1 MHSPLDGN
9 DSRLDALLRAY
20 RDACPV
26 PEPGPNFMPELWQR
40 IEARRSVTYA
50 WRRWAGA
57 FVTVALAFSFAIG
70 IYTLVPGNTT
80 NPAYY
85 SQSYVEALAAAH
97 DVDLE
102 PGLEASDS
110 SQVY

>member
-1 MHSPLDGN
+1 
-9 DSRLDALLRAY
+9 
-20 RDACPV
+20 
-26 PEPGPNFMPELWQR
+26 MPELWQR

-50 WRRWAGA
+50 LRRWAGA

-70 IYTLVPGNTT
+70 IYTLVPRNT
-80 NPAYY
+80 NLAYY

-97 DVDLE
+97 DMDLE
-102 PGLEASDS
+102 AGPDATDS